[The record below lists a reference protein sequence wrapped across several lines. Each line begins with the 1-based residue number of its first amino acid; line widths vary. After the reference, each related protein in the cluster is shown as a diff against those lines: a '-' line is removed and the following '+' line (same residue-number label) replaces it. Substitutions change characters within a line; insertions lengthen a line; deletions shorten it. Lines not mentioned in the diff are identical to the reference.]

1 MDDQTAVI
9 SQIRNIIA
17 NITTNIDNLRTFM
30 NTPATPTSPALTTEQ
45 KQIITA
51 RISELEQTKISLS
64 QQLTPLFN
72 IFGNNLDFSN
82 DILNK
87 QIYTQNVLNDETEKT
102 ARQREVLDAEK
113 PDRIRL
119 TGINTYYSKKYNS
132 HKQIMKTIVL
142 ICIPIIILSI
152 LGNKGLLPN
161 TIVILL
167 ISAII
172 IFGVVTIG
180 YQIIDISNRDKFDF
194 DSYDWKFNKSNAPA
208 PEPVGSGGD
217 PNNPWNINMGYCIG
231 DACCTTGS
239 TKWDSNTHKCIPA

>member
-9 SQIRNIIA
+9 TEIRNIIA

-30 NTPATPTSPALTTEQ
+30 NTSNPALTTEQ
-45 KQIITA
+45 KQLINA
-51 RISELEQTKISLS
+51 RINELEQTKISLS
-64 QQLTPLFN
+64 QQLIPIFN
-72 IFGNNLDFSN
+72 MFGTNLEFSS
-82 DILNK
+82 DVLNS

-102 ARQREVLDAEK
+102 ARQREVLQAEK

-161 TIVILL
+161 TIVVLL

-172 IFGVVTIG
+172 IFGVITIG
-180 YQIIDISNRDKFDF
+180 YQIIDISNRDKMDF
-194 DSYDWKFNKSNAPA
+194 DAYNWKFNKSNAPA
-208 PEPVGSGGD
+208 PEPVGAGGD
-217 PNNPWNINMGYCIG
+217 PNNPWNIDVGYCIG

-239 TKWDSNTHKCIPA
+239 TKWDSTTHKCIPA